1 MAKKAASAGESGG
14 TRLFEFRDGRS
25 DKFWEI
31 TLSGL
36 THTVRYG
43 RVGTEGQSATKEFPS
58 AEKAQASHDKLIAQK
73 VKKGYN
79 EIANKAEARSEQ
91 AMTSKSEQKEHEPFL
106 NAISKS
112 PDDFDAYGVYS
123 DWLAERGDPR
133 GEFIQVQW
141 QLDDPDL
148 DTAARKNAKA
158 IEAKLIKQNKDQ
170 WLEELAPELTENW
183 KPTELDWVKTPYT
196 YTFAR
201 GFLDSLKIEYL
212 LPEFATKL
220 RRSFAATMLRRLEIV
235 QLPHGE
241 ELVDEFEQY
250 SDKEWE
256 WDDSPSLDALVSG
269 NFHNLREFVIS
280 EGDHGCHIS
289 APSVHKLVKN
299 TPLLEVLVVESHDI
313 DTNSLFKAKL
323 PHLKSLTIN
332 HVRDYPI
339 SLLAANA
346 SLSNLESIVFQ
357 PHAFEYDDDEAYLV
371 LDDIR
376 AICRSKSLTNLK
388 HLHLQCTDFGDEGIE
403 EIINSGI
410 LQRLET
416 LKLPSGATTDNGAN
430 LLIEADL
437 GNLKRLDLSAN
448 YLSTAVVKR
457 LKEKNVTLTTS
468 SQNAVSALSEERPHL
483 YDGDME

>member
-1 MAKKAASAGESGG
+1 MAKKAASASEDGVA
-14 TRLFEFRDGRS
+14 RLFEFRDGRS

-31 TLSGL
+31 TLSGS

-58 AEKAQASHDKLIAQK
+58 AEKAQASHDKLINQK
-73 VKKGYN
+73 IKKGYN
-79 EIANKAEARSEQ
+79 EIANKAEARSEK
-91 AMTSKSEQKEHEPFL
+91 AKTSKSEQKEHEPFL
-106 NAISKS
+106 SAIMKA

-141 QLDDPDL
+141 QLDDPNFDA
-148 DTAARKNAKA
+148 DARKRAKA
-158 IEAKLIKQNKDQ
+158 IEATLLEQNKDH

-183 KPTELDWVKTPYT
+183 KPAELDWIPTPYA

-241 ELVDEFEQY
+241 ELVDEFQQY
-250 SDKEWE
+250 ADREWE

-269 NFHNLREFVIS
+269 NFENLRELVIS

-299 TPLLEVLVVESHDI
+299 TPRLEVLVVEAHDI
-313 DTNSLFKAKL
+313 DTNSLFKTKM
-323 PHLKSLTIN
+323 PQLKALTIN
-332 HVRDYPI
+332 HVREYPI
-339 SLLAANA
+339 PLLAENT
-346 SLSNLESIVFQ
+346 SLSKLESIVFQ
-357 PHAFEYDDDEAYLV
+357 PHAFEYDDDEAYIV
-371 LDDIR
+371 LEDIR
-376 AICRSKSLTNLK
+376 AICRSKNLTNLK
-388 HLHLQCTDFGDEGIE
+388 HLYLQCTDFGDEGIE
-403 EIINSGI
+403 EIIKSGI
-410 LQRLET
+410 LQRLES
-416 LKLPSGATTDNGAN
+416 LKLPSGATTDAGADM
-430 LLIEADL
+430 LVEADL
-437 GNLKRLDLSAN
+437 GHLKRLDLSTN
-448 YLSTAVVKR
+448 YLSDAAVKR
-457 LKEKNVTLTTS
+457 LKAKNITLTTG
-468 SQNAVSALSEERPHL
+468 SQNAASTLGDERPHL